1 MNNLN
6 VGFAR
11 VDITPCLGIPL
22 SGYFV
27 DRFADG
33 ILDNLEI
40 NAVALNSGKDT
51 VISLSVDNLGIPMS
65 IWLDMRKVISE
76 ATGICEENLIV
87 SSTHTHTGPEVCGND
102 KPVVQYRELL
112 EKKAA
117 DAARMALDDIKPAK
131 MGWNVAKA
139 PNVAFVRRFVMK
151 DGSVR
156 TNPGIGN
163 PDIVK
168 PIGNADENVSLIR
181 FDRESDSVLIVN
193 FANHPDVVGGCK
205 ISADWPGL
213 TRRMIEKCL
222 PNTKCSFINGAQGD
236 INHVNVNAANGD
248 LNDLE
253 NDFDDVLRGYGH
265 SRHIAN
271 VVTGAVLQAYD
282 KVNYTDVDSIK
293 LIEKKI
299 SVPANKAKPEE
310 LPLAHKYK
318 ELHESGKDS
327 EIPFEAMELTT
338 VVAEA
343 LRMVKLENAPDEFEM
358 IMTGVRLGSVG
369 LITIP
374 GEGFNY
380 IGRELKKADGYDMV
394 VPCGISNGYEEYF
407 PTKEAY
413 DEGGYEARSS
423 PFKSGVA
430 EKIVREGTDI
440 LASLNNIQK

>member
-1 MNNLN
+1 MNNLKA
-6 VGFAR
+6 GFAR
-11 VDITPCLGIPL
+11 VDVTPCLGIPV

-27 DRFADG
+27 DRIADG

-40 NAVALNSGKDT
+40 NAIALTSNQDT
-51 VISLSVDNLGIPMS
+51 VVFISVDNLGISMK
-65 IWLDMRKVISE
+65 IYLDMRKAISE
-76 ATGICEENLIV
+76 KTGICEKNIIV
-87 SSTHTHTGPEVCGND
+87 SATHTHTGPDVEGD
-102 KPVVQYRELL
+102 SETVVKYRELL
-112 EKKAA
+112 EQKAV
-117 DAARMALDDIKPAK
+117 DAAYMAVNDLKPAR
-131 MGWNVAKA
+131 MGWNIAKA
-139 PNVAFVRRFVMK
+139 PNVAFVRRFIMK

-163 PDIVK
+163 PDIVEA
-168 PIGNADENVSLIR
+168 IGNVDENVSLIR
-181 FDRESDSVLIVN
+181 FDREDDSVLIVN

-236 INHVNVNAANGD
+236 INHVNVNAKHGD
-248 LNDLE
+248 LNDLK

-265 SRHIAN
+265 SQHIAN
-271 VVTGAVLQAYD
+271 VVTGAVLQAYN
-282 KVNYTDVDSIK
+282 KVNYIDVNGIK

-299 SVPANKAKPEE
+299 SVMSNKANPKD

-318 ELHESGKDS
+318 ELHEAGKDS

-343 LRMVKLENAPDEFEM
+343 LRMVDMENAPEAFEM
-358 IMTGVRLGSVG
+358 MMTGVRLGSVG

-374 GEGFNY
+374 GEGFNF
-380 IGRELKKADGYDMV
+380 IGKELKKANGYDMV
-394 VPCGISNGYEEYF
+394 VPCGLSNGYEGYF

-423 PFKSGVA
+423 QFKSGVA
-430 EKIVREGTDI
+430 EKIVKEGNDI
-440 LASLNNIQK
+440 LAECLK